1 MSVTSASLW
10 AVQQWCSIRLGPIPP
25 MVNPPIVI
33 HHQEELTALAYRPLA
48 PSDIGETESTLMA
61 SVNLN
66 SLEHAPAAVF
76 VGFLVM

>member
-1 MSVTSASLW
+1 
-10 AVQQWCSIRLGPIPP
+10 

>member
-1 MSVTSASLW
+1 MSLPLAFGKFSNGAQSGWV
-10 AVQQWCSIRLGPIPP
+10 PFH
-25 MVNPPIVI
+25 IVI
-33 HHQEELTALAYRPLA
+33 HHQEELTPLAYRPLA

-66 SLEHAPAAVF
+66 SLEHTPAAVF